1 MLELIKPGTNFDFVG
16 LKWYALG
23 ISGVVTLVSLV
34 FLLVNG
40 LNFGVDFAGGT
51 VIEVRFSQDVSI
63 GDVRAAL
70 AKQGF
75 RDAEIKTF
83 GSPRDILIATE
94 SSTGKLEGLQAEVEA
109 GLASLYKP
117 GSYSIERV
125 EMVGPKVGA
134 DLREKGLLAVI
145 LSVILMLVY
154 IGVRFEFKFGVG
166 AVVAMVHDVIF
177 TLGIVALTGRKFNLP
192 MLAAVLTI
200 IGYSVNDTV
209 VIFDRIREDL
219 KKVTKKP
226 IEEIVNL
233 AVNETLSRTLLT
245 GLSTLMALAALFTL
259 GGETLRDFAFTMIV
273 GIVIGTY
280 SSIYIA
286 SPVVI
291 FWKGKGIHP
300 KG

>member
-1 MLELIKPGTNFDFVG
+1 MLELIKPGTHFDFVG
-16 LKWYALG
+16 LKWYALAV
-23 ISGVVTLVSLV
+23 SGAFTLVSLIY
-34 FLLVNG
+34 LLFNG

-51 VIEVRFSQDVSI
+51 VIEVHFTQDVSI
-63 GDVRAAL
+63 ASVREAL

-75 RDAEIKTF
+75 GDAEIKTF
-83 GSPRDILIATE
+83 GSQREILIATE
-94 SSTGKLEGLQAEVEA
+94 SSSTKLEGLQAQVEE
-109 GLASLYKP
+109 GLGTLFKP
-117 GSYSIERV
+117 GSFSIERV

-134 DLREKGLLAVI
+134 DLRQKGLLAVI

-192 MLAAVLTI
+192 LLAAILTI

-219 KKVTKKP
+219 KKVTKKS
-226 IEEIVNL
+226 IEEIINL
-233 AVNETLSRTLLT
+233 AVNETLGRTLLT
-245 GLSTLMALAALFTL
+245 GLSTLMALAALFIL

-286 SPVVI
+286 STVVI
-291 FWKGKGIHP
+291 FWKGKGFHLR
-300 KG
+300 G